1 MEQDLNDLIQ
11 KIRQLP
17 QADKNR
23 LLTFL
28 MYQTSALPQKDK
40 ETIEFLTASSER
52 FKKWMD
58 DSDSLMKRMDIF
70 FNELKKS
77 A

>member
-1 MEQDLNDLIQ
+1 MDQDLNDLIQ

-28 MYQTSALPQKDK
+28 MYQTSALSQKDK

-52 FKKWMD
+52 LKKWMD